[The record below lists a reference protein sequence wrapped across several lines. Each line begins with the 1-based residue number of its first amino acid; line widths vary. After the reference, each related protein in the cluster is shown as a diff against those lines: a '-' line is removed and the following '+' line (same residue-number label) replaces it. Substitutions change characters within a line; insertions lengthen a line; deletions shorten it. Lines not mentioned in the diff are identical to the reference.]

1 LFSFQ
6 LAFMLTEIARAKINL
21 ALHVTGRRMDGLHE
35 LDSVVAFAEFGD
47 VLTLQE
53 AAADSLLVGGP
64 FASGL
69 SSGDDN
75 LVMQALV
82 RTRALY
88 ASTGVSLPHFAIS
101 LEKNLPIA
109 SGIGGGSA
117 DAAAIIRLLMK
128 FASVDVPRADLHGLM
143 VDLGADVPVCFQQR
157 QCRMQGIGDVI
168 KPLAQPIQGHILLVN
183 PLKPCSTAA
192 VFKTLALEPG
202 QNHKFGINLEA
213 PSRWRNDLTE
223 PAVQVVP
230 EIKRVL
236 DEMTLFPEITSA
248 RMSGSG
254 ATCFAILKDAGI
266 AKSLE
271 ERIASAQPTWWVK
284 ASKLV

>member
-1 LFSFQ
+1 
-6 LAFMLTEIARAKINL
+6 MLTEVARAKINL

-47 VLTLQE
+47 VLTLAE
-53 AAADSLLVGGP
+53 AAVDEFSISGP

-69 SSGDDN
+69 SAGDDN
-75 LVMQALV
+75 LVMQAL
-82 RTRALY
+82 TRMHELY
-88 ASTGVSLPHFAIS
+88 RSTGVELPRFKIT

-117 DAAAIIRLLMK
+117 DAAAIIRMLMK
-128 FASVDVPRADLHGLM
+128 FAKVDVPRAELHGVM

-157 QCRMQGIGDVI
+157 QCRMQGIGDII
-168 KPLAQPIQGHILLVN
+168 KPFSPAIQGYLLLVN
-183 PLKPCSTAA
+183 PLKPCSTAD
-192 VFKTLALEPG
+192 VFRTLGLQPG
-202 QNHKFGINLEA
+202 QNHKYGVNLDA

-223 PAVQVVP
+223 PAVQVLP
-230 EIKRVL
+230 DIKQVL
-236 DEMTLFPEITSA
+236 DEMGLFPEISSP

-254 ATCFAILKDAGI
+254 ATCFSILKDATV

-271 ERIASAQPTWWVK
+271 DRIASAHPSWWVK

>member
-1 LFSFQ
+1 
-6 LAFMLTEIARAKINL
+6 MLIEVARAKINL

-47 VLTLQE
+47 VLTLAE
-53 AAADSLLVGGP
+53 AAVDEFSISGP

-69 SSGDDN
+69 SAGDDN
-75 LVMQALV
+75 LVMQAL
-82 RTRALY
+82 TRMHELY
-88 ASTGVSLPHFAIS
+88 RSTGVELPRFKIT

-117 DAAAIIRLLMK
+117 DAAAIIRMLMK
-128 FASVDVPRADLHGLM
+128 FAKVDVPRAELHGVM

-157 QCRMQGIGDVI
+157 QCRMQGIGDII
-168 KPLAQPIQGHILLVN
+168 KPFSPAIQGYLLLVN
-183 PLKPCSTAA
+183 PLKPCSTAD
-192 VFKTLALEPG
+192 VFRTLGLQPG
-202 QNHKFGINLEA
+202 QNHKYGVNLDA

-223 PAVQVVP
+223 PAVQVLP
-230 EIKRVL
+230 DIKQVL
-236 DEMTLFPEITSA
+236 DEMGLFPEISSP

-254 ATCFAILKDAGI
+254 ATCFSILKDATV

-271 ERIASAQPTWWVK
+271 DRIASAHPSWWVK